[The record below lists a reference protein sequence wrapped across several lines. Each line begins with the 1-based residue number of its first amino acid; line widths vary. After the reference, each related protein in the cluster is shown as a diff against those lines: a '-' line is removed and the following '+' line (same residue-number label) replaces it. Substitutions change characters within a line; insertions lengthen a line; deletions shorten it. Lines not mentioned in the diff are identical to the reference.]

1 MKKIFLLGAFTLLS
15 FTVFSCTSDD
25 YQEIKKEA
33 NAIAPSYSSGPG
45 DEPVVVQPP
54 KKNQ

>member
-25 YQEIKKEA
+25 YQEIKKET